1 MDNNSSVPDPF
12 NGPAYQLL
20 SKVSSHPLAQVI
32 NVNLQTSFKTFL
44 SPLTQLSLIAWFFLY
59 FTIFSKIFT

>member
-44 SPLTQLSLIAWFFLY
+44 SPRTQLSLIA
-59 FTIFSKIFT
+59 